1 MRLISC
7 IGMLMVIPAVGLL
20 TIKNDPQ
27 VKKTPAINTHR
38 RDKIHHQTKVKLI
51 GYVDSTQHDKMDHV
65 DLATSVHPAVSGSS
79 DAKANP
85 LFTK

>member
-20 TIKNDPQ
+20 TIKYDPQ
-27 VKKTPAINTHR
+27 VKKAPAVDAR
-38 RDKIHHQTKVKLI
+38 HHTKVKSI
-51 GYVDSTQHDKMDHV
+51 VYADSTQHDKVDHV

-79 DAKANP
+79 DANANP
-85 LFTK
+85 SFTK